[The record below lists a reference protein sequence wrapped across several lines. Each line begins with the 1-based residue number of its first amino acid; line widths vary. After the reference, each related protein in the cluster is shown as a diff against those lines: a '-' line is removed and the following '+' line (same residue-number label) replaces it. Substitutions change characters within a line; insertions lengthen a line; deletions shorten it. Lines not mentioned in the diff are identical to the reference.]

1 MQWEFLYW
9 MVWSGQTP
17 SHSVQVH
24 DSLLPPHVIEE
35 VLDDPC
41 FAVVDIKVNTDDV
54 GTHYSV
60 YC

>member
-1 MQWEFLYW
+1 

-17 SHSVQVH
+17 SHSLQVH
-24 DSLLPPHVIEE
+24 DSFLPPHVIEE

-54 GTHYSV
+54 GTHYAA